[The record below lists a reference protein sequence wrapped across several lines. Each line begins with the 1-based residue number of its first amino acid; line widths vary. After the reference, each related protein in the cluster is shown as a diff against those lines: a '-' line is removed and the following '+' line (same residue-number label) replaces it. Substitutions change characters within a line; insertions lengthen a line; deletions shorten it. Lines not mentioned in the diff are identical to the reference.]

1 MQLFVLGATGGT
13 GRELIG
19 QALRRRHRITAF
31 VRNRQKLAAREG
43 LTVVQGDLLNAEA
56 LSVALA
62 GHDAVVSAVGPTGL
76 GRTTIMR
83 DSARVAMQAMKAAG
97 VTRLLILSVAVLFD
111 DAGILARALRKTV
124 LRNVADDAA
133 AMEFLV
139 NRSGLEWTIVRP
151 PRLEHGM
158 LTERYAVVNDHLP
171 RGAGGAFRVR
181 RADVAHFMLNEAE
194 YPAHVACV
202 VGISSTKEA

>member
-13 GRELIG
+13 DRELIG
-19 QALRRRHRITAF
+19 QALGRRHRITAF
-31 VRNRQKLAAREG
+31 VRNRQKLAEREG

-62 GHDAVVSAVGPTGL
+62 GQDAVVSAVGPTGL

-111 DAGILARALRKTV
+111 DAGRDPELQYSRRCRGADQEGIGTALRSIGGIARNQRLNTEDERLSAIDM
-124 LRNVADDAA
+124 LR
-133 AMEFLV
+133 LI
-139 NRSGLEWTIVRP
+139 LK
-151 PRLEHGM
+151 
-158 LTERYAVVNDHLP
+158 TERCP
-171 RGAGGAFRVR
+171 SGSR
-181 RADVAHFMLNEAE
+181 
-194 YPAHVACV
+194 
-202 VGISSTKEA
+202 STLGN

>member
-19 QALRRRHRITAF
+19 QALSRRHRITAF

-43 LTVVQGDLLNAEA
+43 LTLVQGDLLNAEA

-83 DSARVAMQAMKAAG
+83 DSARAAC
-97 VTRLLILSVAVLFD
+97 
-111 DAGILARALRKTV
+111 K
-124 LRNVADDAA
+124 
-133 AMEFLV
+133 
-139 NRSGLEWTIVRP
+139 P
-151 PRLEHGM
+151 
-158 LTERYAVVNDHLP
+158 
-171 RGAGGAFRVR
+171 
-181 RADVAHFMLNEAE
+181 
-194 YPAHVACV
+194 
-202 VGISSTKEA
+202 

>member
-19 QALRRRHRITAF
+19 QALSRRHRITAF

-43 LTVVQGDLLNAEA
+43 LTLVQGDLLNAEA

-83 DSARVAMQAMKAAG
+83 DSARAAMQATKAAG

-111 DAGILARALRKTV
+111 DAGILSRALRKTI

-151 PRLEHGM
+151 PRLEDGM
-158 LTERYAVVNDHLP
+158 LTERYLVVNDHLP
-171 RGAGGAFRVR
+171 RGAGGASRVR

-194 YPAHVACV
+194 NPAHVARV
-202 VGISSTKEA
+202 VGISYTKEV